1 MNTCT
6 YSCRVVVLLFV
17 LAIGSGASGT
27 ILTRA
32 SDGFR
37 RPGYSLGAIAAYG
50 VATVVLA
57 LLLQRLPVG
66 IVYAVWTGSAAVVL
80 LAIDRIAFQV
90 RTSGAQLVGVAITI
104 VGVALLGTA
113 VQA

>member
-1 MNTCT
+1 
-6 YSCRVVVLLFV
+6 VVFLLLV

-27 ILTRA
+27 VLTRA

-37 RPGYSLGAIAAYG
+37 KPGYSLGAIAAYG
-50 VATVVLA
+50 VATVMLA
-57 LLLQRLPVG
+57 LLLQRMPVG
-66 IVYAVWTGSAAVVL
+66 IVYAIWTGAAAVVL
-80 LAIDRIAFQV
+80 LTIDRLAFQV